1 MEPRFDRVLDAS
13 GLRPPLLLAVSGGV
27 DSMVMADLFL
37 HAGDPA
43 FRDFA
48 VAHCNFRL
56 RGADS
61 DADEAFVSAWCE
73 AAGILFF
80 VRSFD
85 TASVAAETGES
96 VEMAARRLRYDWF
109 TGLCRE
115 QGFTAVAVAHQ
126 MDDQLETLFLNLLRG
141 TGLRGL

>member
-56 RGADS
+56 RGADVGDHAFQ
-61 DADEAFVSAWCE
+61 DAEAPERLRDRRPAPFRGRP
-73 AAGILFF
+73 AGF
-80 VRSFD
+80 VRRSDPF
-85 TASVAAETGES
+85 
-96 VEMAARRLRYDWF
+96 
-109 TGLCRE
+109 
-115 QGFTAVAVAHQ
+115 
-126 MDDQLETLFLNLLRG
+126 
-141 TGLRGL
+141 